1 MGTVGK
7 DLHHGPAPL
16 FMRFMWKMN
25 YLGVKTLFFT
35 SHRFYKVGGGVFKLT
50 EIHIIVGLLC
60 LE

>member
-16 FMRFMWKMN
+16 FMRFMWEMN
-25 YLGVKTLFFT
+25 YLGVKMLFFT
-35 SHRFYKVGGGVFKLT
+35 SDHKMGGGVFKLT